1 MHRTLSSWR
10 QWDLGAAKPLQA
22 QPEVVR
28 ELLGGR
34 TNRTFLV
41 TAANCHAVVRV
52 NSPLSAS
59 LGIDRHREGQILSQL
74 QATGIVPQTYFSA
87 AEVLVSQ
94 YIEGRPMRCGSS
106 ESGHIMQLLS
116 DALDRIQAIDVDG
129 MVCRRYL
136 EYCRQYMSQL
146 PEDILLVS
154 SIEAMEAAA
163 TAIDEAKWR
172 PVICHHDLVP
182 ENIIINDL
190 GVFILD
196 WEYAA
201 IGHPGLDRLR
211 LCGLI
216 DDAHRDKAATVEP
229 LMQLQQTMDQ
239 LWLAV
244 QKSPYEKI

>member
-1 MHRTLSSWR
+1 LHRTLSSWR

-116 DALDRIQAIDVDG
+116 DALDRIQAVDVDG
-129 MVCRRYL
+129 MVCRGYL

-146 PEDILLVS
+146 SEASLLTLP
-154 SIEAMEAAA
+154 IEAMQAAA
-163 TAIDEAKWR
+163 AVVDEAEWQA
-172 PVICHHDLVP
+172 VICHHDLVP

-211 LCGLI
+211 LFGLI
-216 DDAHRDKAATVEP
+216 DDTTLDEVATVAP

>member
-1 MHRTLSSWR
+1 M
-10 QWDLGAAKPLQA
+10 
-22 QPEVVR
+22 VR

-41 TAANCHAVVRV
+41 TAADCHAVVRV
-52 NSPLSAS
+52 NSPLSVS

-94 YIEGRPMRCGSS
+94 YIEGRPMLCRSS
-106 ESGHIMQLLS
+106 ESGRIIQLLS
-116 DALDRIQAIDVDG
+116 DALDRIQAINVDG

-136 EYCRQYMSQL
+136 EYCQQYISQL
-146 PEDILLVS
+146 SEGILLTLP
-154 SIEAMEAAA
+154 IEAMWAAA
-163 TAIDEAKWR
+163 TEVDEAEWR
-172 PVICHHDLVP
+172 AVICHHDLVP
-182 ENIIINDL
+182 ENIIINDR

-211 LCGLI
+211 LSGLI
-216 DDAHRDKAATVEP
+216 DDATLDEAATVEP
-229 LMQLQQTMDQ
+229 LMQLQQAIDQ

-244 QKSPYEKI
+244 QKTSHEKI

>member
-1 MHRTLSSWR
+1 M
-10 QWDLGAAKPLQA
+10 P
-22 QPEVVR
+22 
-28 ELLGGR
+28 
-34 TNRTFLV
+34 
-41 TAANCHAVVRV
+41 
-52 NSPLSAS
+52 
-59 LGIDRHREGQILSQL
+59 
-74 QATGIVPQTYFSA
+74 
-87 AEVLVSQ
+87 
-94 YIEGRPMRCGSS
+94 
-106 ESGHIMQLLS
+106 
-116 DALDRIQAIDVDG
+116 
-129 MVCRRYL
+129 
-136 EYCRQYMSQL
+136 
-146 PEDILLVS
+146 

-182 ENIIINDL
+182 ENIIINDF

-216 DDAHRDKAATVEP
+216 DDAHRDKAATVKP

>member
-1 MHRTLSSWR
+1 
-10 QWDLGAAKPLQA
+10 
-22 QPEVVR
+22 
-28 ELLGGR
+28 
-34 TNRTFLV
+34 
-41 TAANCHAVVRV
+41 
-52 NSPLSAS
+52 
-59 LGIDRHREGQILSQL
+59 
-74 QATGIVPQTYFSA
+74 
-87 AEVLVSQ
+87 
-94 YIEGRPMRCGSS
+94 MRCGSS
-106 ESGHIMQLLS
+106 ESGHTMQLLS

-136 EYCRQYMSQL
+136 EYCRQYMCQL
-146 PEDILLVS
+146 PETSLLTLP
-154 SIEAMEAAA
+154 IEAMEAAA

-211 LCGLI
+211 LPRLI
-216 DDAHRDKAATVEP
+216 NDATLDEASTVVP

-244 QKSPYEKI
+244 QKSPCEKI

>member
-1 MHRTLSSWR
+1 M
-10 QWDLGAAKPLQA
+10 AKPPQS

-41 TAANCHAVVRV
+41 TAADCHAVVRV
-52 NSPLSAS
+52 NSPISAS

-87 AEVLVSQ
+87 DEVLVSQ
-94 YIEGRPMRCGSS
+94 YIEGRPMRGGSS

-129 MVCRRYL
+129 MACRRYL
-136 EYCRQYMSQL
+136 EYCQQYMSQL
-146 PEDILLVS
+146 PEGTLVTM
-154 SIEAMEAAA
+154 SIEAMEATA
-163 TAIDEAKWR
+163 TAVDEAKWQA
-172 PVICHHDLVP
+172 VICHHDLVP

-211 LCGLI
+211 LFGLN
-216 DDAHRDKAATVEP
+216 DDLTLDEAATVEP
-229 LMQLQQTMDQ
+229 LMQLQLTMDQ